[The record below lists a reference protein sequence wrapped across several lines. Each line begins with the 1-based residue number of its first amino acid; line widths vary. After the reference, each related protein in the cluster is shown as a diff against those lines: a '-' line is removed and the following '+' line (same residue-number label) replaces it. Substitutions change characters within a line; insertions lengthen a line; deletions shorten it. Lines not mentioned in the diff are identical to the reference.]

1 MDSVTGPSS
10 GAPLAAPT
18 SNGNTGVSPGA
29 GAGVASRPLAGS
41 AAAPITVDGGSEVK
55 KTKLEGGVTEIK

>member
-18 SNGNTGVSPGA
+18 SNGNGVSPGGGGGG
-29 GAGVASRPLAGS
+29 GARPLSGS

-55 KTKLEGGVTEIK
+55 KTKLEGGPTEVK